1 MSALGWLASSGGWDG
16 ARVRC
21 VLVAAAPQGG
31 SEPIL
36 TDAACWK
43 NGCYQKCKQSS
54 QPFLE
59 VVALDLKIMIGRNVR
74 G

>member
-1 MSALGWLASSGGWDG
+1 MPP
-16 ARVRC
+16 
-21 VLVAAAPQGG
+21 LVPGEAKLRE
-31 SEPIL
+31 EPIL

-59 VVALDLKIMIGRNVR
+59 VVALDLKIMVGRNVR
-74 G
+74 GENACISSFPY